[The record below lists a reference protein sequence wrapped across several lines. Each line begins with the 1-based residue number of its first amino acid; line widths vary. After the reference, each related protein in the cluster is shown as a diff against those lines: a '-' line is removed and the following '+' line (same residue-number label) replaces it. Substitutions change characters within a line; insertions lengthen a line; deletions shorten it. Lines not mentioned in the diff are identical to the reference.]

1 MEAPSR
7 RAPVADDE
15 APGPRLAAA
24 SQARRAQPRGLHV
37 RRRADPLRTKLG
49 SLGPVEAADV
59 VGYVGSTGDASGPH
73 DRFEWHP
80 DNGPAVDPYEY
91 LLLVCTTPL

>member
-1 MEAPSR
+1 MASVSHSELGGLG
-7 RAPVADDE
+7 VYV
-15 APGPRLAAA
+15 PGEYGYVYNANL
-24 SQARRAQPRGLHV
+24 S
-37 RRRADPLRTKLG
+37 KLG